1 MSLQKTTGLTEA
13 SYHLL
18 KNLSAFL
25 PIHWDEQLSPLEDRT
40 KQNPPNVH
48 WHHQQNCFRGKTL
61 IYIVTCATYDNLAN
75 VVTCQLTVFIPSI
88 KKQISF
94 SDTFTL

>member
-1 MSLQKTTGLTEA
+1 MSLQKTTGLTKA

-18 KNLSAFL
+18 ENLSAFL

-48 WHHQQNCFRGKTL
+48 WHHQQNCFKGKTL
-61 IYIVTCATYDNLAN
+61 IYIVTCAMYENLAN

-94 SDTFTL
+94 SDTLTL